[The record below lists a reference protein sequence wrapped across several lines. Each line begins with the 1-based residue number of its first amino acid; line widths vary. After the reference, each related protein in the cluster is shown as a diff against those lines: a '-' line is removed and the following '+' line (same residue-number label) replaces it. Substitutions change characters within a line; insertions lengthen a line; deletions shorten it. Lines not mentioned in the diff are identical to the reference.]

1 MQQTAFKRI
10 GLTGG
15 IGSGKST
22 FASLLVDRGFVFI
35 DADAIS
41 RQLTGIGG
49 AALSQIRQVFGED
62 FIAPDGSMDR
72 NKMRALIFAQ
82 PQAKDQLQQLLHPL
96 IRAAMADQ
104 EAAFKAEGKPLV
116 VLDIPLLVESASWP
130 AQLDGVLVV
139 DCSEDRQIARVMA
152 RNGWTR
158 AEVQAVMAAQASRQE
173 RLATATWVIDNDS
186 DDIQVLKRQAQ
197 TWNPA
202 KVDKYKE

>member
-22 FASLLVDRGFVFI
+22 FGSLLVDRGFAYI

-41 RQLTGIGG
+41 RRLTGVNG

-62 FIAPDGSMDR
+62 FMAPDGSMDR

-82 PQAKDQLQQLLHPL
+82 PQAKAQLQDILHPL
-96 IRAAMADQ
+96 VRSTMAEQ
-104 EAAFKAEGKPLV
+104 EAQLMIAGKPWV
-116 VLDIPLLVESASWP
+116 VLDIPLLVESAAWQQ
-130 AQLDGVLVV
+130 QLDGVLVV

-158 AEVQAVMAAQASRQE
+158 EEVQAVMSAQASRQE
-173 RLATATWVIDNDS
+173 RLAAATWVIDNDS
-186 DDIQVLKRQAQ
+186 DDMQALKRQAQ
-197 TWNPA
+197 AWNPA
-202 KVDKYKE
+202 

>member
-22 FASLLVDRGFVFI
+22 FANLLVDRGFDFI

-49 AALSQIRQVFGED
+49 AALFRIRQVFGED

-82 PQAKDQLQQLLHPL
+82 PQAKDQLQRILHPL
-96 IRAAMADQ
+96 IRAAMAEK
-104 EAAFKAEGKPLV
+104 EAALKAEGKPLV

-139 DCSEDRQIARVMA
+139 DCSEDRQVARVMA

-158 AEVQAVMAAQASRQE
+158 DEVQAVMAAQASRQE

-186 DDIQVLKRQAQ
+186 DDMQALKRQAQ
-197 TWNPA
+197 AWNPA
-202 KVDKYKE
+202 

>member
-82 PQAKDQLQQLLHPL
+82 PQAKAQLQDVLHPL

-130 AQLDGVLVV
+130 TQLDGVLVV

-197 TWNPA
+197 AWNPA
-202 KVDKYKE
+202 

>member
-49 AALSQIRQVFGED
+49 TALSQIRQVFGED

-82 PQAKDQLQQLLHPL
+82 PQAKAQLQDVLHPL

-197 TWNPA
+197 AWNPA
-202 KVDKYKE
+202 

>member
-1 MQQTAFKRI
+1 MQHPALKRI

-22 FASLLVDRGFVFI
+22 FGSLLVDRGFAYI

-41 RQLTGIGG
+41 RQLTGVDGG
-49 AALSQIRQVFGED
+49 ALSHIRQVFGED
-62 FIAPDGSMDR
+62 FMAADGSMDR
-72 NKMRALIFAQ
+72 SKMRALVFAQ
-82 PQAKDQLQQLLHPL
+82 PQAKAQLQHILHPL
-96 IRAAMADQ
+96 IRAAIAER
-104 EAAFKAEGKPLV
+104 EAAFKDLGKPLV

-130 AQLDGVLVV
+130 AQLDGVIVV

-173 RLATATWVIDNDS
+173 RLATATWVIDNDC
-186 DDIQVLKRQAQ
+186 DDMENLKRQAQ
-197 TWNPA
+197 AWNPL
-202 KVDKYKE
+202 

>member
-197 TWNPA
+197 AWNPA
-202 KVDKYKE
+202 

>member
-1 MQQTAFKRI
+1 MQQSAFKRI

-22 FASLLVDRGFVFI
+22 FGSLLVERGFAYI

-41 RQLTGIGG
+41 RDLTGVNGG
-49 AALSQIRQVFGED
+49 AVTHIQQVFGED
-62 FIAPDGSMDR
+62 FMAADGSMDR
-72 NKMRALIFAQ
+72 SKMRALVFAQ
-82 PQAKDQLQQLLHPL
+82 PQAKTQLQNILHPL
-96 IRAAMADQ
+96 IRAAIAEQ
-104 EAAFKAEGKPLV
+104 EAAFKVKGKPLV

-158 AEVQAVMAAQASRQE
+158 AEVQAVMSAQASRQE
-173 RLATATWVIDNDS
+173 RLAAATWVIDNDS
-186 DDIQVLKRQAQ
+186 DDMEDLKRQAQ
-197 TWNPA
+197 AWNPA
-202 KVDKYKE
+202 

>member
-1 MQQTAFKRI
+1 MQHPAFKRI

-22 FASLLVDRGFVFI
+22 FGSLLVERGFAYI

-41 RQLTGIGG
+41 RDLTGVNGG
-49 AALSQIRQVFGED
+49 AVTHIQQVFGED
-62 FIAPDGSMDR
+62 FMAADGSMDR
-72 NKMRALIFAQ
+72 SKMRALVFAQ
-82 PQAKDQLQQLLHPL
+82 PQAKTQLQNILHPL
-96 IRAAMADQ
+96 IRAAIAEQ
-104 EAAFKAEGKPLV
+104 EAAFKVKGKPLV

-158 AEVQAVMAAQASRQE
+158 AEVQAVMSAQASRQE
-173 RLATATWVIDNDS
+173 RLAAATWVIDNDS
-186 DDIQVLKRQAQ
+186 DDIEDLKKQARA
-197 TWNPA
+197 WNPA
-202 KVDKYKE
+202 

>member
-186 DDIQVLKRQAQ
+186 DDMQALKRQAQ
-197 TWNPA
+197 AWNPA
-202 KVDKYKE
+202 